1 MASSGDLKHF
11 AFKAHSIT
19 VIPIKEQAVKLYLI
33 IVTACLKLPGSMV
46 KVTKE
51 FPLNVASISFSLIRA
66 KDSRSFK
73 KNAFVHFKADSKP
86 SSMLI
91 RNQMTKLNNTPILLK
106 YTSMN
111 K

>member
-1 MASSGDLKHF
+1 MPKLN
-11 AFKAHSIT
+11 
-19 VIPIKEQAVKLYLI
+19 EQAIKLYLI
-33 IVTACLKLPGSMV
+33 VAFVTACLKLPGSMV

-66 KDSRSFK
+66 KDSRSHK

-91 RNQMTKLNNTPILLK
+91 RNKMTKLNNTSILLK
-106 YTSMN
+106 
-111 K
+111 